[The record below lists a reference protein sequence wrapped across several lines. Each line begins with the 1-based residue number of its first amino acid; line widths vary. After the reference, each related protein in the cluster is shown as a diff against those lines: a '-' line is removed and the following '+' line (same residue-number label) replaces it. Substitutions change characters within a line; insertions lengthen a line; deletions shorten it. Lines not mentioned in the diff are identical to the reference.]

1 MKLQQLRYLCEVVK
15 QGLNISAAAE
25 KLYTSQPG
33 VSKQIRLLE
42 DELGFNIFVRKGKR
56 VLEITAPGKTI
67 LGIAERL
74 LREAENLK
82 LASKDFSNEGS
93 GSLVIATTHTQARY
107 ALPQTIKVFVQ
118 HYPGVNLVL
127 HQGNPTQVAQMV
139 ISGEADIAI
148 ATETIAEV
156 KELVSMPC
164 YQWGQAIITPPGHP
178 LLKEKT
184 LSLEAIARYPIITY
198 DTAFAGRS
206 RINRAFERQALAP
219 RVVLTAIDSDVIK
232 TYVELGLGIGI
243 VAQMAFNPQQDK
255 GLRMLDTGQLFE
267 SSTTRIGLRHGT
279 YLRGYVYEFIRL
291 FAPHLSR
298 EVVDATMHGG
308 AVNVELP
315 VRFES

>member
-1 MKLQQLRYLCEVVK
+1 MKLQQLRYLCEVAK
-15 QGLNISAAAE
+15 QGLNVSAAAE
-25 KLYTSQPG
+25 KLHTSQPG

-42 DELGFNIFVRKGKR
+42 GELGIDIFVRNGKR
-56 VLEITAPGKTI
+56 VVEITEPGKAI
-67 LGIAERL
+67 LAIAERL

-82 LASKDFSNEGS
+82 LASKDFSTGSS
-93 GSLVIATTHTQARY
+93 GSLVIATTHTQACY
-107 ALPQTIKVFVQ
+107 ALPQTVKSFVLR
-118 HYPGVNLVL
+118 YPGVNLVL

-164 YQWGQAIITPPGHP
+164 HQWNHGIITPPRHP

-184 LSLEAIARYPIITY
+184 LSLEAIARYPIVTY

-206 RINRAFERQALAP
+206 RINRAFERKALAP

-243 VAQMAFNPQQDK
+243 IARMAFDLQRDK
-255 GLRMLDTGQLFE
+255 GLHLLDADHLFE
-267 SSTTRIGLRHGT
+267 SSTTRIGLRHGA
-279 YLRGYVYEFIRL
+279 YLRGYVYEFIHL
-291 FAPHLSR
+291 FAPHLAR
-298 EVVDATMHGG
+298 EVVDATMRGG
-308 AVNVELP
+308 GVDFEL
-315 VRFES
+315 

>member
-1 MKLQQLRYLCEVVK
+1 MKLQQLRYLCEVAK
-15 QGLNISAAAE
+15 QGLNVSAAAE

-42 DELGFNIFVRKGKR
+42 EELGIDIFVRNGKR
-56 VLEITAPGKTI
+56 VTEITEPGKAI
-67 LGIAERL
+67 LAIAERL

-82 LASKDFSNEGS
+82 LAGKDFSNESS

-107 ALPQTIKVFVQ
+107 ALPQTVKAFVLR
-118 HYPGVNLVL
+118 YPGVNLVL
-127 HQGNPTQVAQMV
+127 HQGNPTQVAQRV
-139 ISGEADIAI
+139 VSGEADIAI

-164 YQWGQAIITPPGHP
+164 HQWSHGIITPPKHP

-184 LSLEAIARYPIITY
+184 LSLEAIARYPIVTY

-206 RINRAFERQALAP
+206 RINRAFERKALTP

-243 VAQMAFNPQQDK
+243 VARMAFDPQSDK
-255 GLRMLDTGQLFE
+255 GLRMLNADHLFE
-267 SSTTRIGLRHGT
+267 SSTTRIGLRHGA
-279 YLRGYVYEFIRL
+279 YLRGYVYEFIHL
-291 FAPHLSR
+291 FAPHLTR
-298 EVVDATMHGG
+298 DVVDTTLRGG
-308 AVNVELP
+308 GVDFEL
-315 VRFES
+315 

>member
-1 MKLQQLRYLCEVVK
+1 MKLQQLRYLYEVAK
-15 QGLNISAAAE
+15 HGLNISAAAE
-25 KLYTSQPG
+25 RLYTSQPG

-42 DELGFNIFVRKGKR
+42 DELGIEIFVRNGKR
-56 VLEITAPGKTI
+56 VVGITEPGKAILDITA
-67 LGIAERL
+67 RL
-74 LREAENLK
+74 LREAENIK
-82 LASKDFSNEGS
+82 MAGKDYNNAGS
-93 GSLVIATTHTQARY
+93 GSLVIATTHTQACY
-107 ALPQTIKVFVQ
+107 ALPQTVNAFVQ

-139 ISGEADIAI
+139 IAGEADIAI

-164 YQWGQAIITPPGHP
+164 HQWHHCVITPPKHP

-184 LSLEAIARYPIITY
+184 LSLEAIARYPIVTY

-206 RINRAFERQALAP
+206 RINRAFERKSLMP

-243 VAQMAFNPQQDK
+243 VAQMAFDPQQDK
-255 GLRMLDTGQLFE
+255 GLRMLDASHVFE

-298 EVVDATMHGG
+298 DVVDATMRGDR
-308 AVNVELP
+308 VD
-315 VRFES
+315 FEF

>member
-1 MKLQQLRYLCEVVK
+1 MRYLCEVAK
-15 QGLNISAAAE
+15 QGLNVSAAAE

-42 DELGFNIFVRKGKR
+42 EELGIDIFVRNGKR
-56 VLEITAPGKTI
+56 VTEITEPGKVI
-67 LGIAERL
+67 LAIAERL

-82 LASKDFSNEGS
+82 LAGKDFSNESS

-107 ALPQTIKVFVQ
+107 ALPQTVKAFVLR
-118 HYPGVNLVL
+118 YPGVNLVL
-127 HQGNPTQVAQMV
+127 HQGNPTQVAQRV
-139 ISGEADIAI
+139 VSGEADIAI

-164 YQWGQAIITPPGHP
+164 HQWSHGIITPPKHP

-184 LSLEAIARYPIITY
+184 LSLEAIARYPIVTY

-206 RINRAFERQALAP
+206 RINRAFERKALTP

-243 VAQMAFNPQQDK
+243 VARMAFDPQSDK
-255 GLRMLDTGQLFE
+255 GLRMLNADHLFE
-267 SSTTRIGLRHGT
+267 SSTTRIGLRHGA
-279 YLRGYVYEFIRL
+279 YLRGYVYEFIHL
-291 FAPHLSR
+291 FAPHLTR
-298 EVVDATMHGG
+298 DVVDTTLRGG
-308 AVNVELP
+308 GVDFEL
-315 VRFES
+315 